1 MNTYQEYL
9 EMPLS
14 LTFEDMNRIH
24 TQMVAEIGTT
34 TTDLTGL
41 HGLGKKRWKMIQTE
55 QFATTL

>member
-24 TQMVAEIGTT
+24 TQMVAEIGDDEIALELYE
-34 TTDLTGL
+34 DLL
-41 HGLGKKRWKMIQTE
+41 SQARKYHYYRSNWPV
-55 QFATTL
+55 